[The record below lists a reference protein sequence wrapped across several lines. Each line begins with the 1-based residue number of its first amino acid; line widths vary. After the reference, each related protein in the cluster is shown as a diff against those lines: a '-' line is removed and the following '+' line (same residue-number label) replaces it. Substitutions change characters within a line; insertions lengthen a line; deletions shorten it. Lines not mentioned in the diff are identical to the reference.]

1 MRKKSASDVFK
12 DIENWKSRVIDIND
26 PEVKALIERTRKSQD
41 ESLRLKFIDDATL
54 RLIITI

>member
-1 MRKKSASDVFK
+1 MRKIRPSDIFK
-12 DIENWKSRVIDIND
+12 DVKSWKARVIDPND

-54 RLIITI
+54 RLMITI